1 MINYIYNLF
10 KNFCFRSKI
19 KLHNKKV
26 FEKKNNTKNIILIEF
41 NGWAYLHIIKSYIAE
56 ALCLKFNAKLIAF
69 ESYTII
75 SDQLL
80 KNPFKIIVRKI
91 MIFFSLGTYGVY
103 KSFGTTNFI
112 YPEIKDNIYNEKKNL
127 INKLKKKT
135 NTKSKLLDLKINNIH
150 VGDLFYDTYLK
161 VYRESTIDLKSSLF
175 QTFFTESIIL
185 FFWWHE
191 YIKNNKNKIKSII
204 VVHSVYTFGL
214 PVRIANYFNI
224 ECYKPSHKNI
234 IKINKKNPYIT
245 NDVTNNISYL
255 NNITNNKRNYIYRY
269 SKEQIKNIVKG
280 KSKTGKNYK
289 NKIRNKLKI
298 NNKNYSKK
306 ILVSCHSFA
315 DAPHVYGKF
324 FKSDFFEW
332 MHLLGRISKKNDY
345 VWLIKPHP
353 LTYDQ
358 DLLHLKKIIKNYPK
372 MVLIK
377 KKYSNQEVLNIGI
390 DFALTCFGTI
400 SFEYPFLGI
409 KVINFTQNHPY
420 KNFKFSFT
428 PQNLDKYI
436 STLNN
441 LKKFHYKFNKKEIYE
456 YYYLKR
462 VFLNVDYMYLN
473 LHPTR
478 DLDGY
483 NLRKKFFVTNF
494 YEQWVKKWSLT
505 KHKKILKNI
514 SNFIS
519 SSDYFTTN
527 EHLVK

>member
-1 MINYIYNLF
+1 
-10 KNFCFRSKI
+10 
-19 KLHNKKV
+19 
-26 FEKKNNTKNIILIEF
+26 
-41 NGWAYLHIIKSYIAE
+41 
-56 ALCLKFNAKLIAF
+56 
-69 ESYTII
+69 
-75 SDQLL
+75 
-80 KNPFKIIVRKI
+80 
-91 MIFFSLGTYGVY
+91 
-103 KSFGTTNFI
+103 
-112 YPEIKDNIYNEKKNL
+112 
-127 INKLKKKT
+127 
-135 NTKSKLLDLKINNIH
+135 
-150 VGDLFYDTYLK
+150 
-161 VYRESTIDLKSSLF
+161 
-175 QTFFTESIIL
+175 
-185 FFWWHE
+185 
-191 YIKNNKNKIKSII
+191 
-204 VVHSVYTFGL
+204 
-214 PVRIANYFNI
+214 
-224 ECYKPSHKNI
+224 
-234 IKINKKNPYIT
+234 
-245 NDVTNNISYL
+245 
-255 NNITNNKRNYIYRY
+255 
-269 SKEQIKNIVKG
+269 
-280 KSKTGKNYK
+280 
-289 NKIRNKLKI
+289 
-298 NNKNYSKK
+298 
-306 ILVSCHSFA
+306 
-315 DAPHVYGKF
+315 
-324 FKSDFFEW
+324 
-332 MHLLGRISKKNDY
+332 
-345 VWLIKPHP
+345 
-353 LTYDQ
+353 
-358 DLLHLKKIIKNYPK
+358 